1 MPAASSSAVSG
12 PSASGA
18 AVSSAARSSAA
29 RSTAARSGAAAA
41 GSALDAA
48 APARDIAVVATAQTP
63 AHAFYDGPEVHL
75 IMSCVDRLL
84 ATTGLSRD
92 GIDFTIAGSC
102 DYLSGMPFAFVTN
115 VDGMGAWP
123 PVYESHVE
131 MDGAWALFEAWLR
144 LQVGDVDT
152 AMVVG
157 SGRSSP
163 TNARE
168 VFHLQ
173 ADPYAV
179 APLGL
184 DSDALAG
191 IQARSLIDAG
201 LAAESDFAAVVA
213 RSRAAAAANPM
224 AQVSGSVAVAD
235 LLAEPYDMAPLRA
248 HDVAPPADGAAA
260 VVIATAERARELTD
274 RPVWIRGIDHR
285 IESHHPGLRDLTDS
299 ASVRAAAA
307 ALGIVGAGAGPA
319 DLAGAGPAGAG
330 PAGPGSDAAHGVA
343 RLDVAE
349 LHVTHAHEEIILR
362 AALGLD
368 DSVEV
373 NPSGGPL
380 CGNPVMATGLVR
392 VIEAADRIAASQARR
407 AVAHASSGPAL
418 QQNLLCLLE
427 GDG

>member
-1 MPAASSSAVSG
+1 M
-12 PSASGA
+12 
-18 AVSSAARSSAA
+18 
-29 RSTAARSGAAAA
+29 
-41 GSALDAA
+41 
-48 APARDIAVVATAQTP
+48 VATAQTP
-63 AHAFYDGPEVHL
+63 AHARYDGPEVHL
-75 IMSCVDRLL
+75 IMDCVDQLL
-84 ATTGLSRD
+84 AATGLSRD

-144 LQVGDVDT
+144 LQVGDVDV

-163 TNARE
+163 CDARE

-184 DSDALAG
+184 DPDALAG
-191 IQARSLIDAG
+191 IQARALIDAG
-201 LAAESDFAAVVA
+201 LASESDFAAVVA

-224 AQVSGSVAVAD
+224 AQVSGSVAVED

-260 VVIATAERARELTD
+260 VIIATAERARDLTD
-274 RPVWIRGIDHR
+274 RPAWIKGIDHR

-299 ASVRAAAA
+299 ASVCTAAA
-307 ALGIVGAGAGPA
+307 ALGLV
-319 DLAGAGPAGAG
+319 
-330 PAGPGSDAAHGVA
+330 PG
-343 RLDVAE
+343 LDVAE
-349 LHVTHAHEEIILR
+349 LHVTHSHEEIILR
-362 AALGLD
+362 SALGLD

-380 CGNPVMATGLVR
+380 GGNPVMATGLIR
-392 VIEAADRIAASQARR
+392 VIEAADRIAAGSARR

-427 GDG
+427 GGG

>member
-1 MPAASSSAVSG
+1 MASAMAA
-12 PSASGA
+12 
-18 AVSSAARSSAA
+18 AARSA
-29 RSTAARSGAAAA
+29 AARSGAA
-41 GSALDAA
+41 SFA
-48 APARDIAVVATAQTP
+48 APADSDVGAVPDIAVVATAQTP
-63 AHAFYDGPEVHL
+63 AHARYDGPEVHL
-75 IMSCVDRLL
+75 IMDCVDQLL
-84 ATTGLSRD
+84 AATGLSRD

-144 LQVGDVDT
+144 LQIGDVDV

-163 TNARE
+163 CNARE

-184 DSDALAG
+184 DPDALAG

-201 LAAESDFAAVVA
+201 LASESDFASVVA

-260 VVIATAERARELTD
+260 VIIATAERARALTN
-274 RPVWIRGIDHR
+274 RPVWIKGIDHR

-299 ASVRAAAA
+299 ASVRTAAA
-307 ALGIVGAGAGPA
+307 ALGIGAGP
-319 DLAGAGPAGAG
+319 GGRGG
-330 PAGPGSDAAHGVA
+330 G
-343 RLDVAE
+343 LDVAE

-362 AALGLD
+362 SALGLD

-380 CGNPVMATGLVR
+380 GGNPVMATGLIR
-392 VIEAADRIAASQARR
+392 VIEAADRIAAGSARR